1 MNKIDTIVFDLGNV
15 LIRWDPYPVLLKA
28 FNNEDIKT
36 RWFLDNICH
45 MEWNTTLDTG
55 IRFDDAK
62 KQRIA
67 EYPEYEEYIAIYL
80 DKWEEMLQ
88 GAIDGTL
95 DILKK
100 LKESGK
106 YKLFAI
112 TNWSA
117 EKFPVARQKYSFLS
131 WFDDIVVSGEIG
143 IVKPDRRIYKY
154 AIDRFNLQQP
164 ESALFIDDRMENIEA
179 AGEFGIKGIHFRDPQ
194 QLAAELRSF
203 GINLSSNHRN
213 SYSS

>member
-1 MNKIDTIVFDLGNV
+1 MAKIDTIIFDLGSV
-15 LIRWDPYPVLLKA
+15 LIGWDPYPVLLKA
-28 FNNEDIKT
+28 FNNDDSKT

-55 IRFDDAK
+55 ISFADAK

-67 EYPEYEEYIAIYL
+67 EYPEYAEYIAIYL
-80 DKWEEMLQ
+80 DKWEDMLLGVIQ
-88 GAIDGTL
+88 GTL
-95 DILKK
+95 DIFKK

-117 EKFPVARQKYSFLS
+117 EKFPVARRKYSFLS

-143 IVKPDRRIYKY
+143 IVKPDRRIFQL
-154 AIDRFNLQQP
+154 AIDRFKLHSP
-164 ESALFIDDRMENIEA
+164 ERALFIDDRTENIEA
-179 AGEFGIKGIHFRDPQ
+179 AQEFGIRGIHFRSPQ
-194 QLAAELRSF
+194 QLETELRNF
-203 GINLSSNHRN
+203 GINFNSSHH
-213 SYSS
+213 